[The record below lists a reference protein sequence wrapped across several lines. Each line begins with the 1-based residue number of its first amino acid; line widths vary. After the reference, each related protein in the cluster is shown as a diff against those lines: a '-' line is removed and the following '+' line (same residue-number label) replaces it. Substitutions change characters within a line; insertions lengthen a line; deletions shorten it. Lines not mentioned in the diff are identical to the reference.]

1 MGLKYDIIFPI
12 GERRIS
18 LRGGK
23 MPLPSVS
30 ILGIFSFLIPSSQ
43 GVSYT

>member
-1 MGLKYDIIFPI
+1 MGLMGDIIFPI

-18 LRGGK
+18 LRGGQNAFYFRH
-23 MPLPSVS
+23 L
-30 ILGIFSFLIPSSQ
+30 FFIPSIK